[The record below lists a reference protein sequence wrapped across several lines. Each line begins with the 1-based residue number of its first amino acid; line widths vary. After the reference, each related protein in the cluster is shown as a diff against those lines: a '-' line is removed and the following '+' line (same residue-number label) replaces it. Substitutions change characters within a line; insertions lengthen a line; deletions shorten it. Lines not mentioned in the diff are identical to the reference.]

1 VNYFSH
7 PSALVESENIGSA
20 TRIWAF
26 VHVLKG
32 AEIGAD
38 CNIGEC
44 CYIESDVKVGNEVV
58 IKNGVSLWS
67 GLQVEDRVFIGP
79 NVSFT
84 NDRIPRAKVFH
95 EHYEETLVREGA
107 SIGANATI
115 LCGIT
120 LGSWC
125 VVGAGSVVT
134 HTVPDFGLVYGN
146 PAQLRGWICTCGKP
160 LPLEVDGEGQ
170 AQCMCGEVYIISRGQ
185 LRRQS

>member
-1 VNYFSH
+1 
-7 PSALVESENIGSA
+7 LVETDRIGSG
-20 TRIWAF
+20 TRIWPF

-32 AEIGAD
+32 AEIGSD

-44 CYIESDVKVGNEVV
+44 CYIESNVKVGNEVV

-67 GLQVEDRVFIGP
+67 GLRVDDRVFIGP
-79 NVSFT
+79 NVAFT
-84 NDRIPRAKVFH
+84 NDRIPRAKVLH
-95 EHYEETLVREGA
+95 EHYEETLIREGA

-134 HTVPDFGLVYGN
+134 HMVPEFGLVYGN
-146 PAQLRGWICTCGKP
+146 PAQLHGWICKCGTRLPLPVEGDGQTRCTCGA
-160 LPLEVDGEGQ
+160 E
-170 AQCMCGEVYIISRGQ
+170 YILSAGQ